1 MVEVPW
7 QEVAAPSRAVAAVV
21 KAAAF
26 QAAVGLVRLEAVA
39 RGPVLLVGAEGVL
52 MVVEGCLH
60 PAHPRQEPAGA
71 GPPPSCTF
79 CSSH

>member
-7 QEVAAPSRAVAAVV
+7 QEVAALSQVVAVVV

-39 RGPVLLVGAEGVL
+39 RGPMLLEGVVGVL
-52 MVVEGCLH
+52 MVAEGCLH

-71 GPPPSCTF
+71 GPPLNCTF
-79 CSSH
+79 GSSH